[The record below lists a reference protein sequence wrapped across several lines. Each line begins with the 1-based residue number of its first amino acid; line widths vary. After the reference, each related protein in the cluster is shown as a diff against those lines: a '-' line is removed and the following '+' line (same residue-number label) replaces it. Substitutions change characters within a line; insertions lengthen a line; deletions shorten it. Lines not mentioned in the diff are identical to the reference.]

1 MSTCVHT
8 GLLLAASV
16 ALGSCALRSADV
28 RPVAADAMAFGG
40 WTCEQLF
47 AESDRVQRQA
57 TRMAY
62 AFDERSGDNI
72 IAMGL
77 GLTVFWPA
85 LLSMRSPGPEAQQ
98 LGALKGRHEA
108 LREAASRQAC
118 VRTPWRVPG
127 DSPLDLRDT
136 LTYEQRDSPRAR
148 PRRLQ
153 LQLVA
158 WSGERAEWQSAAP
171 AEASAGAGTA
181 VWRHDRYGNLS
192 EAPQGPVWPQ
202 LLRGELAL
210 GELVHGEL
218 VDATDGTQRARVRGQ
233 VMAIGPQDVGGRR
246 FDAAVIELFG
256 DAPMGDARTRLDG
269 ALVVDRG
276 SGLLLRLDL
285 ESASPAFRLQRRL
298 VRIERPVR

>member
-1 MSTCVHT
+1 MSTSVHT

-16 ALGSCALRSADV
+16 ALASCALRSDDV
-28 RPVAADAMAFGG
+28 RPVAADATAFDG
-40 WTCEQLF
+40 WSCEQLF
-47 AESDRVQRQA
+47 AETDRVQRQA

-85 LLSMRSPGPEAQQ
+85 LLTMRSPGPEAQA

-108 LREAASRQAC
+108 LREAAGRQAC

-153 LQLVA
+153 LELVA
-158 WSGERAEWQSAAP
+158 WSGERAEWQSAAT
-171 AEASAGAGTA
+171 AEASAGAGT
-181 VWRHDRYGNLS
+181 
-192 EAPQGPVWPQ
+192 PQGPVWPQ
-202 LLRGELAL
+202 LLRGELTL

-218 VDATDGTQRARVRGQ
+218 VDATDATQRARVRGQ

-256 DAPMGDARTRLDG
+256 DAPMGDVRTRLDG
-269 ALVVDRG
+269 AMVVDRG

-298 VRIERPVR
+298 VRIERPLR